1 MFCFHVATRFDF
13 RFRNFPRLN
22 KTNNIKLLSLWFEV
36 ALMHIPYTVEFIN
49 RKLTNRIDF

>member
-1 MFCFHVATRFDF
+1 MLLGCADR
-13 RFRNFPRLN
+13 
-22 KTNNIKLLSLWFEV
+22 IILSLRFEV